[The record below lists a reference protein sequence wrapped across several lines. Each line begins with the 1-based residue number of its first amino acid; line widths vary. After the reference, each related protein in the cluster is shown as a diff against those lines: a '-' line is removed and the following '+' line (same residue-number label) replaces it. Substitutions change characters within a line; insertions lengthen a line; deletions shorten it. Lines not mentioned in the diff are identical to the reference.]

1 MDDPIIISSHL
12 RIPLSEILF
21 QFSRSGGKGGQNVNK
36 VETKVELL
44 FDVRHSP
51 SLTVDDRSRLLHQ
64 LGSRLDGEGVLHIV
78 SQESRSQWANREQAV
93 AKFVDIL
100 RSSLKPVKKRTKT
113 KLPASAKRK
122 RLEHKK
128 RRGEIKKMR
137 RVKEE

>member
-12 RIPLSEILF
+12 RIPLSELLF

-44 FDVRHSP
+44 FDVRHSA
-51 SLTVDDRSRLLHQ
+51 SLTVDDRSKLLHQ
-64 LGSRLDGEGVLHIV
+64 LGSRLDGEGILHIV

-93 AKFVDIL
+93 AKFAEIL
-100 RSSLKPVKKRTKT
+100 RSALKPVKKRTKT

-137 RVKEE
+137 RMRDE

>member
-1 MDDPIIISSHL
+1 MDDPVIISSHL
-12 RIPLSEILF
+12 RIPLSELLF

-51 SLTVDDRSRLLHQ
+51 SLTVDDRSKLLHR
-64 LGSRLDGEGVLHIV
+64 LGSRLYSGGMLHIV
-78 SQESRSQWANREQAV
+78 SQESRSQWTNREQAV
-93 AKFVDIL
+93 VKFVAIL
-100 RSSLKPVKKRTKT
+100 QAALKPEKKRTKT
-113 KLPASAKRK
+113 RIPTSSKRK

-137 RVKEE
+137 RMKED

>member
-12 RIPLSEILF
+12 RIPLSELLF

-44 FDVRHSP
+44 FDVRHSA
-51 SLTVDDRSRLLHQ
+51 SLTVDDRSKLLHQ
-64 LGSRLDGEGVLHIV
+64 LGSRLDGEGILHIV

-93 AKFVDIL
+93 AKFAEIL
-100 RSSLKPVKKRTKT
+100 RSALKPVKKRTKT

-137 RVKEE
+137 RMKDE

>member
-51 SLTVDDRSRLLHQ
+51 SLTVDDRSKLLYR
-64 LGSRLDGEGVLHIV
+64 LGSRLDSGGMLHIV
-78 SQESRSQWANREQAV
+78 SQESRSQWTNREQAV
-93 AKFVDIL
+93 VKFIGIL
-100 RSSLKPVKKRTKT
+100 QAALKPEKKRTKT
-113 KLPASAKRK
+113 RIPNSSKRK

-137 RVKEE
+137 RIRDE

>member
-1 MDDPIIISSHL
+1 M
-12 RIPLSEILF
+12 
-21 QFSRSGGKGGQNVNK
+21 NK

-44 FDVRHSP
+44 FDVRHSA
-51 SLTVDDRSRLLHQ
+51 SLTVDDRSNLLHQ
-64 LGSRLDGEGVLHIV
+64 LGSRLDGEGILHIV

-93 AKFVDIL
+93 AKFAEIL
-100 RSSLKPVKKRTKT
+100 RSALKPVKKRTKT

-137 RVKEE
+137 RMKDE